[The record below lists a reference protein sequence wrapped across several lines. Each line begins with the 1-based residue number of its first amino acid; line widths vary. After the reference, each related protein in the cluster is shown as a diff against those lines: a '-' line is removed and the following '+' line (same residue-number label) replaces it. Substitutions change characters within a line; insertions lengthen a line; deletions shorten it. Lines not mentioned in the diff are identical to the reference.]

1 MFTFL
6 KIEPQ
11 VIYNFLTSLML
22 ELIFD
27 REGIP
32 LVDFL
37 ISQYDFGLRGEG
49 GGEGAPSPSPGRA
62 LYTIY
67 FKKYNIYKQTYR
79 VGKAAI

>member
-1 MFTFL
+1 
-6 KIEPQ
+6 
-11 VIYNFLTSLML
+11 ML

-37 ISQYDFGLRGEG
+37 ISQYDFGLGGGGG

>member
-1 MFTFL
+1 MFTVL
-6 KIEPQ
+6 KIERQ
-11 VIYNFLTSLML
+11 VIYNFLTILML

-32 LVDFL
+32 LVDFH
-37 ISQYDFGLRGEG
+37 IIQYSFGLRGR
-49 GGEGAPSPSPGRA
+49 GGESAPSPSPGRV

-67 FKKYNIYKQTYR
+67 FKRYNIYKQTYR